1 MIGMSAGI
9 RPRFV
14 IDTDKAASRPGLRM
28 SERGL
33 GRAFAAACDQIQ
45 ALVATEIE
53 PLLEFTIPAIE
64 CEMLAGDSQSVT
76 FEQGR
81 TADLEEIILYM
92 QCALAIHGHRVFAHI
107 PTCVFVKIELRRY
120 R

>member
-1 MIGMSAGI
+1 MIAMTAGVS
-9 RPRFV
+9 PSFV
-14 IDTDKAASRPGLRM
+14 TGTDKAASRPELRI
-28 SERGL
+28 SERGI

-45 ALVATEIE
+45 ALIVTEIE

-64 CEMLAGDSQSVT
+64 CEMLARDSQSVT

-81 TADLEEIILYM
+81 TADLEEIILYL
-92 QCALAIHGHRVFAHI
+92 QCTFAVHGHRIFAYI
-107 PTCVFVKIELRRY
+107 PTCVFVKIELCRY